1 MKRSDT
7 STAGSH
13 LLLFPGA
20 LGDAVCVEPATAWLA
35 RSGPV
40 TLYARGA
47 AAEVAMLFPSR
58 PRVRSLDAV
67 EIARLFSPEDD
78 PRTASWLATYDR
90 IVSFT
95 GATVPHVLR
104 RLAATGR
111 AICAPFPRPP
121 LDAHAADLFLRAA
134 SGDPHAVAPLPRL
147 QTPPDV
153 APQRRRLVLLPG
165 SGGRGKRAPSRVFA
179 AIARRWRE
187 HGGGVRVV
195 LGPAE
200 AGEDDSWRALGTI
213 VRSGS
218 IAALAGTLASASA
231 FVGNDAGPSHVA
243 AALGVAGV
251 VLYTATEPQAFGP
264 RGVGVTAV
272 FAHDAAPEAEILAAA
287 WHALRPQLP

>member
-1 MKRSDT
+1 MKRSDIP
-7 STAGSH
+7 ADASH

-47 AAEVAMLFPSR
+47 CAEVATLFPSR

-78 PRTASWLATYDR
+78 PRTPAWLATHDR

-95 GATVPHVLR
+95 GATVPHVVR

-111 AICAPFPRPP
+111 AVCAPFPRPP

-134 SGDPHAVAPLPRL
+134 SGDPHAVAAPPRL
-147 QTPPDV
+147 QAPSDV
-153 APQRRRLVLLPG
+153 APEPGRLVLLPG
-165 SGGRGKRAPSRVFA
+165 SGGRGKRASSRVFH

-187 HGGGVRVV
+187 HGGGVCVV

-200 AGEDDSWRALGTI
+200 AGEEGSWRALGTV
-213 VRSGS
+213 VRPGS
-218 IAALAGTLASASA
+218 IGALAGTLASASA

-243 AALGVAGV
+243 AALGVPGV
-251 VLYTATEPQAFGP
+251 VLYAATDPHSFGP
-264 RGVGVTAV
+264 RGCGVVAV
-272 FAHDAAPEAEILAAA
+272 SAHAPAADAEIVASA
-287 WHALRPQLP
+287 WQGLRAQLP